1 MADTVTSTTILDGRR
16 EVIIQLTNESD
27 GTGESAVTKVDVSAL
42 SPPATSLE
50 IEGIWYSTQGMS
62 VELHWDAT
70 TDVLAWVL
78 PADQTDCLDFAYFGG
93 IQNNAG
99 AGVTGDLNLTTVGH
113 TSGDTYNIVL
123 KLKKNY

>member
-50 IEGIWYSTQGMS
+50 IEAIWYSTQGMS

-70 TDVLAWVL
+70 TDVLAWTV
-78 PADQTDCLDFAYFGG
+78 PADQTDYLDFCYFGG

-99 AGVTGDLNLTTVGH
+99 AGVTGDINLTTIGH
-113 TSGDTYNIVL
+113 TAGDTYNIVL
-123 KLKKNY
+123 KLKKNF